1 MEAEL
6 HIPVIDSDIWLQYAA
21 IKHHYTCSFLTFLGT
36 QCDFV
41 KKIQYNTENTESRTT
56 NPSENPIKVFNLV
69 KKEDNTINLYPANND
84 NPSTGLKTIEHE
96 NTSLCSISVS
106 SSINQDSGNSNDSSG
121 EMYRNTS
128 ITVTSGD
135 KCSTPVPLV
144 VIDKELVHPSRDLPV
159 VSNPLHSLNQ
169 QSTTSSELSGFP
181 KEQDSKEA
189 IPGPVELT
197 NGGGLQSQFDFIN
210 IQPVDGDA
218 IVLPKQ
224 KSSRTQNTRPH
235 YDRVDKNK
243 SVNLKGRKQVTV
255 IPNLPLRAKSKILSL
270 QYDNT
275 GVYPHGGSLNQPDE
289 KLLPQDGSDAV
300 SSGNLSARKAENY
313 PDTPAKKRKFYFSQ
327 VYMHADNSW
336 TKPSRKDIRM
346 VCSFY

>member
-1 MEAEL
+1 M
-6 HIPVIDSDIWLQYAA
+6 
-21 IKHHYTCSFLTFLGT
+21 
-36 QCDFV
+36 
-41 KKIQYNTENTESRTT
+41 KKIQYNTAITESRTT
-56 NPSENPIKVFNLV
+56 NPSENTIRVFNLV
-69 KKEDNTINLYPANND
+69 KNEDNTLNLYPANND
-84 NPSTGLKTIEHE
+84 NPNTGLGTIEHE
-96 NTSLCSISVS
+96 NNSLCSISVP
-106 SSINQDSGNSNDSSG
+106 SSINQDSENSIDSRG

-128 ITVTSGD
+128 SITVTSGE

-144 VIDKELVHPSRDLPV
+144 VIDKELVHSPRDPPV
-159 VSNPLHSLNQ
+159 VSDPLHLMNQ
-169 QSTTSSELSGFP
+169 QPTTSSELSGFP

-327 VYMHADNSW
+327 VYMHANNSW
-336 TKPSRKDIRM
+336 TKPSRKDLQQI
-346 VCSFY
+346 